1 MAGLFTVD
9 HDIKLNSTKKRYLY
23 WKKHNKR
30 YRIHTN
36 DDKIQNGE
44 DVMKASE
51 FIGMKVLDSEAN
63 EVGKVAEI
71 AVVFKK
77 CLLDKVFISIG
88 SAINKKY
95 LVIVDN
101 DIAEVGDYL
110 QLKLNR
116 KEIDEQVKVD
126 KIEEFLGKATRYKE
140 FMGKT
145 VLTKAGMDVGKIS
158 DMMIDPKGCL
168 IHNIV
173 VTTGGTLNKKHLMI
187 SDDDIEAMG
196 DYLIIKLDQDQ
207 INDRIIN

>member
-1 MAGLFTVD
+1 
-9 HDIKLNSTKKRYLY
+9 
-23 WKKHNKR
+23 
-30 YRIHTN
+30 
-36 DDKIQNGE
+36 
-44 DVMKASE
+44 MKASE

-71 AVVFKK
+71 AVVYKK

-88 SAINKKY
+88 SALNKKY
-95 LVIVDN
+95 LVIVDE

-110 QLKLNR
+110 QLKLN
-116 KEIDEQVKVD
+116 KKGIEDQVKVD
-126 KIEEFLGKATRYKE
+126 KIEDFLGKGTKYRD
-140 FMGKT
+140 FLGKT
-145 VLTKAGMDVGKIS
+145 VLTKSGMDVGKIS

-173 VTTGGTLNKKHLMI
+173 VTTGGALNKKHLMI

-207 INDRIIN
+207 IKDRIMK

>member
-1 MAGLFTVD
+1 
-9 HDIKLNSTKKRYLY
+9 
-23 WKKHNKR
+23 
-30 YRIHTN
+30 
-36 DDKIQNGE
+36 
-44 DVMKASE
+44 MKASE

-71 AVVFKK
+71 AVVYKK
-77 CLLDKVFISIG
+77 CLLDKVFISVG
-88 SAINKKY
+88 SALNKKF
-95 LVIVDN
+95 LVIVDE

-110 QLKLNR
+110 QLKLS
-116 KEIDEQVKVD
+116 KEGIEDQVKVD
-126 KIEEFLGKATRYKE
+126 KIEEFLGKGTRYKD
-140 FMGKT
+140 FLGKN
-145 VLTKAGMDVGKIS
+145 VLTKTGMDVGKIS

-207 INDRIIN
+207 IKDRIMK